1 MLSPNPATPNHSLP
15 KTRHIAGD
23 ERVPIKPAVTPAVT
37 AEKSVIGNDLKISG
51 TDLKIV
57 GRGVL
62 QVDGEVLGDV
72 QAIEVIIGS
81 KGKVTGTV
89 AGQQVTVRGAVAGVV
104 RAKTVSLEASARVEG
119 DVHHMA
125 FAVAQGALF
134 EGRSRRASSEADLQ
148 LGAPGESNLDT

>member
-62 QVDGEVLGDV
+62 QVDGEVHGDV
-72 QAIEVIIGS
+72 QAIEVIIGT
-81 KGKVTGTV
+81 KGKVTGT
-89 AGQQVTVRGAVAGVV
+89 VAGVV

-125 FAVAQGALF
+125 FAIAQGALF

-148 LGAPGESNLDT
+148 LAAPRESSLLDT